1 MREFNY
7 VFDKGLQLGLR
18 ASPQNQ
24 RNQQALV
31 SCEGA
36 FPNSGAFGTVPYT
49 LTPISITGIDPSPV
63 WPWPQLFILK
73 QCTIILTE
81 TQLYE
86 VVAGSNVLKL
96 TGLTAGLRWTIA
108 DFHRFIIGTNGKQ
121 LIYRDGDTLT
131 WTSGSYNGLENCTSV
146 LNYKGQLLMTA
157 YGATIP
163 DDLEGL
169 VAPNLDFSNEV
180 NSQYLGGLG

>member
-1 MREFNY
+1 MKEYNY
-7 VFDKGLQLGLR
+7 TFDKGLQIGLR
-18 ASPQNQ
+18 TTPQNM

-31 SCEGA
+31 SCSGA
-36 FPNSGAFGTVPYT
+36 FPHQGAFGT
-49 LTPISITGIDPSPV
+49 LTGTPSTISLTGIDPPPL
-63 WPWPQLFILK
+63 WPWPQLFVLK
-73 QCTIILTE
+73 QVTIILTE

-86 VVAGSNVLKL
+86 VIAGVNVLKL

-157 YGATIP
+157 YGVTIP
-163 DDLEGL
+163 DDLDGL
-169 VAPNLDFSNEV
+169 IAPNLDFSSEV
-180 NSQYLGGLG
+180 NSQYVL